1 MSTFIESQQW
11 RYATKKFDKLKK
23 VTDADLEVLQN
34 AIQLSSSSY
43 GLQLY
48 KVIIVNNPEVRA
60 ALLPASYGQQQ
71 VVDASHL
78 IVFAN
83 YSTVDN
89 KDIEDYCANAENI
102 RGLAPGTLKG
112 YENMMISQIG
122 SKSDADIKQWTA
134 KQTYLALGNLLNAA
148 ADLKIDAC
156 PMEGFDSNQ
165 YAEILGIDTSKLQ
178 ISLVAPIGYRAEDD
192 QTQSQ
197 VKVRKSINEL
207 FTTIN

>member
-23 VTDADLEVLQN
+23 VTDSDLEVLQN

-48 KVIIVNNPEVRA
+48 KVFIVNNPEVRT

-83 YSTVDN
+83 YATVTN
-89 KDIEDYCANAENI
+89 KDIEDYCANAENT

-156 PMEGFDSNQ
+156 PMEGFDANQ
-165 YAEILGIDTSKLQ
+165 YAEVLGIDASKLQ

-192 QTQSQ
+192 QTQAQ
-197 VKVRKSINEL
+197 AKVRKSINEL